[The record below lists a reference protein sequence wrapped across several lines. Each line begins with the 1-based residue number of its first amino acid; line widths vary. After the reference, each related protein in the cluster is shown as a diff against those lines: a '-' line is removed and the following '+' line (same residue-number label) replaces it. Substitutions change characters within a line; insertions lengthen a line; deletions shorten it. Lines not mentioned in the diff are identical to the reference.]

1 MGKLWR
7 VDKVLEDSEGL
18 KWVRGEKAA
27 PPALQRKEGA
37 EFLGIDFLKP
47 S

>member
-7 VDKVLEDSEGL
+7 VDKVLEDSKGL
-18 KWVRGEKAA
+18 GGFAVRRLA
-27 PPALQRKEGA
+27 PPALQSKEGA